1 MFTFYGDKISGNCL
15 KALYVANYLGIDH
28 NWIDISVLDGGAR
41 TEEFLKINPYGQVP
55 ALKTDCGRVLAQS
68 NAIMLYLAE
77 GSALIPDDPWMRAKM
92 NEWLFWEQYSH
103 ETAIAVTRFH
113 VVYMGKS
120 FDERDPIL
128 VSKGEVVLDRMEAYL
143 NESRWFVGSS
153 VSLAD
158 IALYAYTQFAP
169 DAGFDLNG
177 RPNIMGWLKRTA
189 STLDLA
195 SE

>member
-1 MFTFYGDKISGNCL
+1 MFTLYGDKISGNCL
-15 KALYVANYLGIDH
+15 KALYVANYLGLDH
-28 NWIDISVLDGGAR
+28 KWVDISVLGGGAR

-55 ALKTDCGRVLAQS
+55 ALQTGNGATLAQS

-77 GSALIPDDPWMRAKM
+77 ASALVPEDPWARAKM

-120 FDERDPIL
+120 IAERDPVL
-128 VSKGEVVLDRMEAYL
+128 VSKGEGALDRMEAHL
-143 NESRWFVGSS
+143 NENRWFVGESI
-153 VSLAD
+153 SLAD

-169 DAGFDLNG
+169 DAGFDLKG
-177 RPNIMGWLKRTA
+177 RPNILGWLKRTA

-195 SE
+195 SG